1 MTLQEML
8 DQVRQEFGL
17 KVEFTV
23 ALLTMAL
30 MLARILPVILLSP
43 MLGGDTTPTE
53 VKLGLSLMLG
63 LVLFPGVVD
72 RLQYVPLTAV
82 PFIAVLL
89 KELFIGLCLSF
100 MVAVVFD
107 AANIAGQLMDNMS
120 GTNMAQ
126 ILVPQIGQ
134 QVSLYASLKLQLV
147 VTLFL
152 TLNGHHLVIEAFAD
166 SLAFVPL
173 DQFPRMSHGSWAF
186 YDLILRTFGNLMRV
200 AVALSAPVMLASF
213 LTDLG
218 LGMINRVAPQVQ
230 VFFISMQ
237 IKPGVAVLI
246 VFVALHLML
255 NRMVGEFGGMFAL
268 VQRALQLLG

>member
-1 MTLQEML
+1 MTLPDML
-8 DQVRQEFGL
+8 EQVRHEFGL
-17 KVEFTV
+17 KVDFTV

-30 MLARILPVILLSP
+30 LLTRILPVILLSP
-43 MLGGDTTPTE
+43 MLGGETTPTE
-53 VKLGLSLMLG
+53 VKLGLGLMLG
-63 LVLFPGVVD
+63 LVMFPAVVP
-72 RLQYVPLTAV
+72 RIQYVPLFAL
-82 PFIAVLL
+82 PFIATLV

-100 MVAVVFD
+100 MVSVVFD

-126 ILVPQIGQ
+126 ILVPQLGQ

-147 VTLFL
+147 VTLFI

-166 SLAFVPL
+166 SLSWVPL
-173 DQFPRMSHGSWAF
+173 DQFPKMSHGSWAF

-246 VFVALHLML
+246 VFFALNLML
-255 NRMVGEFGGMFAL
+255 DRMVGEFGGMFAL
-268 VQRALQLLG
+268 LQRALQLLG

>member
-1 MTLQEML
+1 MNLQDVLE
-8 DQVRQEFGL
+8 QVRQEFGL

-30 MLARILPVILLSP
+30 MLARILPVILLTP
-43 MLGGDTTPTE
+43 MLGGETTPTE
-53 VKLGLSLMLG
+53 VKLGLGLMLG

-72 RLQYVPLTAV
+72 RLQYIPLAAV
-82 PFIAVLL
+82 PFIATLL

-100 MVAVVFD
+100 MVSVVFD
-107 AANIAGQLMDNMS
+107 AANMAGQLMDNMS

-147 VTLFL
+147 VTLFI

-173 DQFPRMSHGSWAF
+173 DQFPKMSSGTWAF
-186 YDLILRTFGNLMRV
+186 YELILRTFGNLTRI
-200 AVALSAPVMLASF
+200 AVAISAPVMLASF

-255 NRMVGEFGGMFAL
+255 ERMVGEFGGMFAL
-268 VQRALQLLG
+268 VHRALQLLG

>member
-1 MTLQEML
+1 ML
-8 DQVRQEFGL
+8 EQVRQEFGL

-53 VKLGLSLMLG
+53 VKLGLGLMLG

-72 RLQYVPLTAV
+72 RLQYIPISAV
-82 PFIAVLL
+82 PFIGLLL
-89 KELFIGLCLSF
+89 KELFIGLCISF
-100 MVAVVFD
+100 MVSVVFD
-107 AANIAGQLMDNMS
+107 AANVAGQLMDNMS

-147 VTLFL
+147 VTLFI
-152 TLNGHHLVIEAFAD
+152 TMNGHHLVIEAFAD
-166 SLAFVPL
+166 SISFVPL
-173 DQFPRMSHGSWAF
+173 DQFPSMTHGSWAF

-200 AVALSAPVMLASF
+200 AVAISAPVMLASF

-246 VFVALHLML
+246 VFVSLHLML
-255 NRMVGEFGGMFAL
+255 DRMVGEFSGMFAL
-268 VQRALQLLG
+268 LQRALQLLG